1 MRRAKRQP
9 TIDEVLAVVDANP
22 DKVQSFETV
31 GENAYIMNEGRY
43 NGLGIIYA
51 LDNNEYLKF
60 TKYQATNITRTTTAK
75 TYKVE

>member
-22 DKVQSFETV
+22 DKVQSFQTV
-31 GENAYIMNEGRY
+31 GENAYIMNKGRY

-60 TKYQATNITRTTTAK
+60 TRFQAS
-75 TYKVE
+75 